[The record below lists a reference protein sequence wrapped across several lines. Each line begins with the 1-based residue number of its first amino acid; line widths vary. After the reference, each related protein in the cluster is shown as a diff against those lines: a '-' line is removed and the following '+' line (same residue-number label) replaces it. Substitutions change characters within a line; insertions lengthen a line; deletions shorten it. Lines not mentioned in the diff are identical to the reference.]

1 MSEDNAARRINRTLT
16 QKYDMGALRAL
27 QKLESDFLVA
37 LAAVYGVEEDEV
49 PVELDLLQIYNSPEE
64 SRLGML
70 QNLLAEAPKDTSD
83 IVNKLVED
91 MITVS
96 NMPSK

>member
-1 MSEDNAARRINRTLT
+1 VFPPFHYEQNAARRINRTLT

-27 QKLESDFLVA
+27 QKLESDFLIA

-70 QNLLAEAPKDTSD
+70 VRIMDA
-83 IVNKLVED
+83 
-91 MITVS
+91 
-96 NMPSK
+96 

>member
-1 MSEDNAARRINRTLT
+1 
-16 QKYDMGALRAL
+16 MGALRAL

-70 QNLLAEAPKDTSD
+70 VRGLDA
-83 IVNKLVED
+83 
-91 MITVS
+91 
-96 NMPSK
+96 